1 MLMVDS
7 ILEINKKEVVTQFQI
22 QPENI
27 FARENLFRESGL
39 IENMAQTCSSIV
51 GQEIIEKENY
61 SGKIIGF
68 ITSIKT
74 VKIHSLPKVEET
86 IITKAKLV
94 SQFENICNIECKTYI
109 GEKIIG
115 EAEINLFIK
124 EMAK

>member
-1 MLMVDS
+1 MVDS
-7 ILEINKKEVVTQFQI
+7 IVEINKEEVITQFEI
-22 QPENI
+22 KKENI
-27 FARENLFRESGL
+27 FLQNNHFSEIGL

-68 ITSIKT
+68 ITNIKS
-74 VKIHSLPKVEET
+74 VKIYDLPEVEET

-94 SQFENICNIECKTYI
+94 SQFENICNITCKTFI
-109 GEKIIG
+109 GEKNIA

-124 EMAK
+124 EMEK

>member
-39 IENMAQTCSSIV
+39 IENMAQACSSIV
-51 GQEIIEKENY
+51 GQEIIEKEDY

-74 VKIHSLPKVEET
+74 VKIYDLPKVEET

-94 SQFENICNIECKTYI
+94 SQFENICNKI
-109 GEKIIG
+109 GR
-115 EAEINLFIK
+115 AHV
-124 EMAK
+124 

>member
-51 GQEIIEKENY
+51 GQEIIEKEDY

-74 VKIHSLPKVEET
+74 VKIYDLPKVEET

-94 SQFENICNIECKTYI
+94 SQFENICNIACKTYI
-109 GEKIIG
+109 GENNIA

-124 EMAK
+124 EIEP

>member
-7 ILEINKKEVVTQFQI
+7 IVEISKEEVVTQFEI
-22 QPENI
+22 QKENI
-27 FARENLFRESGL
+27 FVRENLFRESGL

-68 ITSIKT
+68 ITNIKT
-74 VKIHSLPKVEET
+74 VKIHSLPDVGET

-109 GEKIIG
+109 GEKIIA

-124 EMAK
+124 EMVV